1 MKRLAIL
8 LCPAVLAVGVLLS
21 SCGRSSTAPH
31 ETPATNQPPFD
42 ATADTDSTTSATS
55 ASSSDFKPS
64 TRPLLGD
71 ADIPLLEQIDRE
83 NTRVV
88 AAAAPSLVRITSL
101 TQVDPH
107 AQLLGFPFRIPGVP
121 HGIRTMV
128 PSYGSGVIISRD
140 GLVVTNFLVIRDA
153 HTVEVQ
159 LGDQRTFTAHI
170 LASDP
175 DSDIAVLKVDATGL
189 PALPWGDSD
198 KIQVGQQVFA
208 LGNPFN
214 LDTSV
219 SRGIISGVGRNLP
232 DAESSGAGEVRPQYE
247 DYIQTDAAIN
257 VGNSGGALIDIHGR
271 LVGIN
276 AAIASFTQ
284 GSEGV
289 GFSIPSNLVRG
300 TVEQLIKNGRLSRGY
315 LGVRLP
321 VRVDD
326 GVSEQLGLDS
336 DRGALLAGVQHSSPA
351 DLAKLRPVDCI
362 VEVDGHRIDSLP
374 QFRLIVAQI
383 PVGKEVV
390 VNYIRS
396 GTPHTATVR
405 IGELPRTSEEPD
417 SALPPNQPL
426 PSSSAASAL
435 PSPANHVLAGVDVTD
450 LTDKTRQQ
458 FRASRTSSPLGW
470 SSPVCRRAAPPIKK
484 GLMRGDVIEIA
495 CVQRGALET
504 LGNSAAFAGMTKG
517 LKARSARGAPRP
529 PRQAQRP
536 RGSFEHVRLSRARQ
550 VSRRP
555 CLVVRATCCPDARS
569 AQEAMRAREMRSLP
583 VVPPPGRSG
592 QK

>member
-8 LCPAVLAVGVLLS
+8 LCPAALAMAAILS
-21 SCGRSSTAPH
+21 SCGRSSTTAHDAPSDN
-31 ETPATNQPPFD
+31 TQPQD
-42 ATADTDSTTSATS
+42 TASDTDSSTPAEPDH
-55 ASSSDFKPS
+55 ASEFKPS
-64 TRPLLGD
+64 TRPLLGSSD
-71 ADIPLLEQIDRE
+71 VPLLEQIDRE

-88 AAAAPSLVRITSL
+88 AAAAPSLVRVTSL
-101 TQVDPH
+101 MQVDPH
-107 AQLLGFPFRIPGVP
+107 EQLMGFPFRIPGVP
-121 HGIRTMV
+121 HGMRTVV

-140 GLVVTNFLVIRDA
+140 GYVVTNYHVIRDA
-153 HTVEVQ
+153 RSVEVG
-159 LGDQRTFTAHI
+159 LGDQRSFAAHI

-175 DSDIAVLKVDATGL
+175 DSDIAVLKIDATGL

-219 SRGIISGVGRNLP
+219 SKGIVSGVGRNLP
-232 DAESSGAGEVRPQYE
+232 DVETGGTGDIKPEYE

-271 LVGIN
+271 LIGIN

-289 GFSIPSNLVRG
+289 GFSIPSNLVRS
-300 TVEQLIKNGRLSRGY
+300 TVEQLIKTGHLARGY

-326 GVSEQLGLDS
+326 GVPEQLGLDS
-336 DRGALLAGVQHSSPA
+336 DRGALLAGVQRSSPA
-351 DLAKLRPVDCI
+351 DQAKLRPVDCI

-390 VNYIRS
+390 VNYIRA
-396 GTPHTATVR
+396 GAPHTATIR
-405 IGELPRTSEEPD
+405 IGELPKDSEAPLSD
-417 SALPPNQPL
+417 PPADAP
-426 PSSSAASAL
+426 PAPVTVSSA
-435 PSPANHVLAGVDVTD
+435 PTANHVLAGVDVTD

-458 FRASRTSSPLGW
+458 YGVDDFVSAGVVVTG
-470 SSPVCRRAAPPIKK
+470 VQEGTTADQK
-484 GLMRGDVIEIA
+484 GLLRGDVIEIA
-495 CVQRGALET
+495 CVQRGTLQT
-504 LGNSAAFAGMTKG
+504 LGNSADFAGMTKA
-517 LKARSARGAPRP
+517 LKAD
-529 PRQAQRP
+529 Q
-536 RGSFEHVRLSRARQ
+536 
-550 VSRRP
+550 
-555 CLVVRATCCPDARS
+555 
-569 AQEAMRAREMRSLP
+569 P
-583 VVPPPGRSG
+583 VVLLVHHGKLSGAEDRSSTFLYLAPEAR
-592 QK
+592 